1 MSDERDWQHP
11 AERAANDSPGFIM
24 NPPPLGRRLAML
36 TATVS
41 VIASIAILIVA
52 VPKGVDEYVDEP
64 EPTTTLSIVKGAI
77 SDDYAVV
84 STSSGK
90 TCGINVSNG
99 QWIVAADEIHSGT
112 DAWIETSGGER
123 AQATIARS
131 SDLPALAVVRSKTST
146 ASNASQN
153 LMTLVK
159 AHEVHKYSVIDCIS
173 REKMS
178 LQVTPSVQQS
188 SVSVPVYVNGEI
200 NGIGA
205 VVDEDNKLVGLVYEH
220 NHAERLLEGETF
232 LAFMKSV
239 GNR

>member
-1 MSDERDWQHP
+1 
-11 AERAANDSPGFIM
+11 M

-36 TATVS
+36 TATIS

-77 SDDYAVV
+77 SNEYAVI
-84 STSSGK
+84 STSNGK

-99 QWIVAADEIHSGT
+99 QWIVAADEIDGGTAAWVETNSGDRT
-112 DAWIETSGGER
+112 
-123 AQATIARS
+123 QATISRS
-131 SDLPALAVVRSKTST
+131 SDLPALAVVRIKT
-146 ASNASQN
+146 SNASN
-153 LMTLVK
+153 TTRSPMSLVR
-159 AHEVHKYSVIDCIS
+159 ANEVHKYSVIDCIS

-178 LQVTPSVQQS
+178 LQVTPSVQRS

-205 VVDEDNKLVGLVYEH
+205 VVDENNKLVGLVYEH
-220 NHAERLLEGETF
+220 DHAERLLEGETF

-239 GNR
+239 SNR